1 VDGGADARLFSVI
14 GAVAAAAIALAAPG
28 EAAKQTVAAI
38 ASFGPRPAGS
48 KAELRVQRLV
58 MARLETLGYAL
69 GIQNFRLP
77 RGGSSRNVTGI
88 TGGIPPKVVVL
99 AHVDGVRGTRAANDN
114 ASGVAAMLE
123 VAAALQ
129 GRPGVMV
136 VALGAEERIETRS
149 RYHLGSAAFVRG
161 LAPAERR
168 SIRFA
173 VSLDM
178 VGVGTR
184 LRVRGIETRPN
195 RSARLLIPAAAYL
208 RDPLGQSDHAE
219 LTRAGIP
226 AAWLQWREDR
236 CWHSTCDTVR
246 RISVQKLQAA
256 IDATVRAAQAAL

>member
-1 VDGGADARLFSVI
+1 VL
-14 GAVAAAAIALAAPG
+14 GAVLATAIALTTPG
-28 EAAKQTVAAI
+28 LQAKQTVAEI
-38 ASFGPRPAGS
+38 ASFGPRSAGS
-48 KAELRVQRLV
+48 KTELRVQRLV
-58 MARLETLGYAL
+58 MTRLEALGYAL

-77 RGGSSRNVTGI
+77 RGGSSRNITGI
-88 TGGIPPKVVVL
+88 TGGVPLKVVVL

-123 VAAALQ
+123 VAAALR
-129 GRPGVMV
+129 GRRGVMV
-136 VALGAEERIETRS
+136 VAVGAEERIETRS

-161 LAPAERR
+161 LSRAERR

-184 LRVRGIETRPN
+184 LRVRGIEAQPN
-195 RSARLLIPAAAYL
+195 RSARLLIPGASYL

-236 CWHSTCDTVR
+236 CWHSKCDNVQ
-246 RISVQKLQAA
+246 RIRVQKLQSA
-256 IDATVRAAQAAL
+256 IDVTLKAAEAVL